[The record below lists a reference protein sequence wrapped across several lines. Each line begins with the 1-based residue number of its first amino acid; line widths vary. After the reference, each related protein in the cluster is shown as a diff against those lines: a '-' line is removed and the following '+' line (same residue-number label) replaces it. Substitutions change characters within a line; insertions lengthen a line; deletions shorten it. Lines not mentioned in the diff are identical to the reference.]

1 MLAKRN
7 LGQLSE
13 DKMSVSF
20 EDKVSFLCAPESYR
34 ERTQVVSL
42 LQTHH
47 AWLFMTER
55 HVYKMKKPFRQ
66 GGLDYSSLESR
77 RWLCTEEYRLNR
89 RLAKN
94 TYLGVVPLKVDD
106 NGRLNFDAEGCIVEW
121 LVKIVRLPE
130 SQMLLVAASE
140 GRVEPADIQKLMHKL
155 LRFYKN
161 ASICHFGSGG
171 YVARLRQKQAKW
183 TQELLRPEFG
193 LPKALA
199 NETSELLRSYVDEH
213 ARLFEQRE
221 RDGHIRE
228 GHGDLRPE
236 HVFLIENAEP
246 EIIDCLE
253 FDADLRRL
261 DSAEELAKSISVWQR
276 CRITCGNIMLRLGQ
290 WCARGFQRGE
300 CWIQLA
306 AKHGSAGR
314 SIICMTSGTT
324 SPRRM
329 PAVNAPRQSC
339 ISRIQ
344 SANSPAVPRI
354 VTRPS
359 CSSLSPRFS
368 IATLSDTTISPI
380 PS

>member
-261 DSAEELAKSISVWQR
+261 DSAEELAFLAME
-276 CRITCGNIMLRLGQ
+276 CRHADLGWLEHACFECYEINFGVAAVPNHLWKYYAALGAMVRAGLSAWRMLD
-290 WCARGFQRGE
+290 
-300 CWIQLA
+300 
-306 AKHGSAGR
+306 SAGGE
-314 SIICMTSGTT
+314 TWK
-324 SPRRM
+324 RR
-329 PAVNAPRQSC
+329 AIDYLHDVRHYITAAHAGC
-339 ISRIQ
+339 
-344 SANSPAVPRI
+344 
-354 VTRPS
+354 
-359 CSSLSPRFS
+359 
-368 IATLSDTTISPI
+368 
-380 PS
+380 